1 MKTMRWIL
9 LFAALA
15 AGLAAC
21 GRKNDL
27 EQPPESKSEAPY
39 PRTYPAK

>member
-1 MKTMRWIL
+1 MKTLRWIL

-15 AGLAAC
+15 SAFAAC
-21 GRKNDL
+21 GRKSDL
-27 EQPPESKSEAPY
+27 EHPPDSETIF

>member
-1 MKTMRWIL
+1 MKTMRWML

-27 EQPPESKSEAPY
+27 EHPPESKPEAPF
-39 PRTYPAK
+39 PMTYPAR

>member
-1 MKTMRWIL
+1 MKTVRWIL
-9 LFAALA
+9 LFAAIA

-27 EQPPESKSEAPY
+27 EHLPETKSEVSY
-39 PRTYPAK
+39 PRTYPAR

>member
-1 MKTMRWIL
+1 MKTARWIL
-9 LFAALA
+9 LFAAIA

-21 GRKNDL
+21 GRKDDL
-27 EQPPESKSEAPY
+27 EHPPEAETTY

>member
-1 MKTMRWIL
+1 MKTARWIL

-21 GRKNDL
+21 GRKSDL
-27 EQPPESKSEAPY
+27 EHPPESRSETSY
-39 PRTYPAK
+39 PRTYPTK

>member
-9 LFAALA
+9 MFAALA

-21 GRKNDL
+21 GRKDDL
-27 EQPPESKSEAPY
+27 EHPPETKSEALY
-39 PRTYPAK
+39 PRTYPTK